1 MGNKT
6 SQWFALYHLD
16 GLDRLVKEQYRMKY
30 YTRYMD
36 DCVML
41 CNDKEYLKQC
51 LAAMKQY
58 VEQEL
63 LLKFN
68 EKPRLPL

>member
-1 MGNKT
+1 M
-6 SQWFALYHLD
+6 A
-16 GLDRLVKEQYRMKY
+16 KEQYRMKY

-41 CNDKEYLKQC
+41 CNEKEYLKEC
-51 LAAMKQY
+51 LAAMEQY
-58 VEQEL
+58 AEQEL

-68 EKPRLPL
+68 KKRRLPL